1 MSSCLGRQQAAPG
14 MRAARALAPACRVR
28 QLLSARPVPRS
39 WALAGSS
46 SPCNGA
52 ISWETE
58 ASVVPEP
65 EVRADGSVAVATA
78 ATEGVAAVGLDG
90 NAAVAANG
98 ATAAAGDAAAASEQQ
113 AQELQQ
119 QADGLQQ
126 QAEELQQQAQPAK
139 KGSNFIN
146 RVVFGIILGFGG
158 AAVVFAGQIPYL
170 CAALFVVYQ
179 ATQEFF
185 GMLTSKGISKGTPPP
200 TPFVSAATTA
210 LCLSITAFTFVSQGR
225 SGAAMSFAAFILLA
239 MNILVDRKP
248 TFAQLTASVFGLFYC
263 GYLPS
268 FWIKLRNLNIAGP
281 QLQLPGLSSESLA
294 AISPYLPTLTVGLVA
309 TLTSVACIIAAD
321 TGAYFVGKN
330 LGRTKLTEISPKK
343 TVEGAIG
350 GLASAVLVAALFWQI
365 FGWPGSMA
373 AAAGYGVLTFVSSL
387 FGDLIESIM
396 KRDAGLKDS
405 GNLIP
410 GHGGLL
416 DRMDSYMFSG
426 AVAYFYITLVLPRFG
441 LL

>member
-58 ASVVPEP
+58 ASAVPEP

-263 GYLPS
+263 GELPPLCS
-268 FWIKLRNLNIAGP
+268 
-281 QLQLPGLSSESLA
+281 
-294 AISPYLPTLTVGLVA
+294 TLH
-309 TLTSVACIIAAD
+309 
-321 TGAYFVGKN
+321 
-330 LGRTKLTEISPKK
+330 
-343 TVEGAIG
+343 
-350 GLASAVLVAALFWQI
+350 VLVCQ
-365 FGWPGSMA
+365 
-373 AAAGYGVLTFVSSL
+373 V
-387 FGDLIESIM
+387 
-396 KRDAGLKDS
+396 
-405 GNLIP
+405 
-410 GHGGLL
+410 
-416 DRMDSYMFSG
+416 
-426 AVAYFYITLVLPRFG
+426 VAK
-441 LL
+441 

>member
-1 MSSCLGRQQAAPG
+1 MNSCLGRQQAAPG
-14 MRAARALAPACRVR
+14 MRAARALAPACRVG
-28 QLLSARPVPRS
+28 QLLTARPVLRNR
-39 WALAGSS
+39 ALAGSS
-46 SPCNGA
+46 PHNHGA
-52 ISWETE
+52 VSLGSE
-58 ASVVPEP
+58 ASALPEP
-65 EVRADGSVAVATA
+65 EIRADGSASPAAA
-78 ATEGVAAVGLDG
+78 ATETAAAAEAVVGG
-90 NAAVAANG
+90 SAAAAANG
-98 ATAAAGDAAAASEQQ
+98 AAAAAADDAAAASEQL
-113 AQELQQ
+113 AQEPQQ
-119 QADGLQQ
+119 QQ
-126 QAEELQQQAQPAK
+126 QPAK

-146 RVVFGIILGFGG
+146 RVIFGIILGFGG

-179 ATQEFF
+179 ATQEFY

-225 SGAAMSFAAFILLA
+225 SGAAMSVAAFILLA
-239 MNILVDRKP
+239 MNILVNRKP

-281 QLQLPGLSSESLA
+281 QLQLPGLSSETLA
-294 AISPYLPTLTVGLVA
+294 TITSYLPTLTVGLVA

-350 GLASAVLVAALFWQI
+350 GLASSVLVAAGFWQL

-396 KRDAGLKDS
+396 KRDAGIKDS

>member
-1 MSSCLGRQQAAPG
+1 MNSCLGRQQAAPG
-14 MRAARALAPACRVR
+14 LRAARALAPGCRIG
-28 QLLSARPVPRS
+28 QQLSARSVPRS

-46 SPCNGA
+46 PHCNGA
-52 ISWETE
+52 ISLESE
-58 ASVVPEP
+58 ASAVPEP
-65 EVRADGSVAVATA
+65 EIRADGSVALAAA
-78 ATEGVAAVGLDG
+78 ATEAAAAVSGS
-90 NAAVAANG
+90 AAVAANSG
-98 ATAAAGDAAAASEQQ
+98 VAAAVDDAAGASGQQ

-119 QADGLQQ
+119 QA
-126 QAEELQQQAQPAK
+126 QPVK

-146 RVVFGIILGFGG
+146 RVIFGIILGFGG
-158 AAVVFAGQIPYL
+158 AAVVFAGQIPY
-170 CAALFVVYQ
+170 C
-179 ATQEFF
+179 EFY

-210 LCLSITAFTFVSQGR
+210 LCLSVTAFTFVSQGR
-225 SGAAMSFAAFILLA
+225 SGAAMSVAAFILLA
-239 MNILVDRKP
+239 MNILVNRKP

-281 QLQLPGLSSESLA
+281 QLQLPGLSSEALA
-294 AISPYLPTLTVGLVA
+294 TITSYLPTLTVGLVA

-321 TGAYFVGKN
+321 TGAYFVGKT

-350 GLASAVLVAALFWQI
+350 GLASAVLVAALFWQV